1 MRKKKYYQRLNQDY
15 FKIMKYD
22 EFLKKE
28 SQKKGRSKPRHIE
41 SQIQIQMVKWFRLQY
56 PHYIIAAIPN
66 GGQRSALEA
75 KIMKGEGVLAGFSDL
90 IIIAKGNVLFIEV
103 KTKSGYQSDLQSKF
117 QSDVERL
124 GFQYSICRS
133 LDDFILTIEKWIKDK
148 FSV

>member
-1 MRKKKYYQRLNQDY
+1 
-15 FKIMKYD
+15 MKYD

-28 SQKKGRSKPRHIE
+28 SQKKVRSKPRHIE
-41 SQIQIQMVKWFRLQY
+41 SHIQIQMVKWFRLQY
-56 PHYIIAAIPN
+56 PRYIIAAIPN

-75 KIMKGEGVLAGFSDL
+75 KIMKGEGVLAGFSDVMVM
-90 IIIAKGNVLFIEV
+90 AKGNVLFVEV
-103 KTKSGYQSDLQSKF
+103 KTKDGKQSDLQIKF

-133 LDDFILTIEKWIKDK
+133 LEDFIMTVEKWIKDK

>member
-1 MRKKKYYQRLNQDY
+1 
-15 FKIMKYD
+15 MKYD

-28 SQKKGRSKPRHIE
+28 IQKKGRSKPRHIE

-56 PHYIIAAIPN
+56 PRYIIAAIPN
-66 GGQRSALEA
+66 GGQRSAIEA

-90 IIIAKGNVLFIEV
+90 IVVAFNSILFVEV
-103 KTKSGYQSDLQSKF
+103 KTEKGKQSASQKKF

-124 GFQYSICRS
+124 GFQYSVCRS
-133 LDDFILTIEKWIKDK
+133 LQDFQLTIERWLKAK

>member
-1 MRKKKYYQRLNQDY
+1 
-15 FKIMKYD
+15 MKYD

-56 PHYIIAAIPN
+56 PRYIIAAIPN

-90 IIIAKGNVLFIEV
+90 IIIANGNVLFVEV
-103 KTKSGYQSDLQSKF
+103 KTKSGYQSDLQAKF

>member
-1 MRKKKYYQRLNQDY
+1 
-15 FKIMKYD
+15 MKYD

-28 SQKKGRSKPRHIE
+28 SQKKSRSKPRHIE

-56 PHYIIAAIPN
+56 PRYIIAAIPN

-90 IIIAKGNVLFIEV
+90 IVIAKENVLFVEV
-103 KTKSGYQSDLQSKF
+103 KTKDGKQSDLQIKF

-133 LDDFILTIEKWIKDK
+133 LEDFIMTVEKWIKDK

>member
-1 MRKKKYYQRLNQDY
+1 MNQDY

-22 EFLKKE
+22 ELLKKE
-28 SQKKGRSKPRHIE
+28 SQKKGRNKPRHIE

-56 PHYIIAAIPN
+56 PRYIIAAIPN

-90 IIIAKGNVLFIEV
+90 IIIARENVLFVEV
-103 KTKSGYQSDLQSKF
+103 KTKSGYQSDLQAKF

-133 LDDFILTIEKWIKDK
+133 LDDFILTIEKWLKDK